1 MIRSGPRE
9 LTNGDYT
16 LREITPADAQRLY
29 DWRMEPST
37 RAMFKTTDLI
47 PYETHQRFIDRYF
60 DPSND
65 ERWLVLEH
73 EGKPVATLA
82 LYDTAPDGSC
92 EWGRHLVPVE
102 LRGRGYGEKIF
113 EMMIEYARRAGF
125 RKIRAEVLAD
135 NEPALR
141 CYPKFG
147 FKTEKQY
154 EERGREYRQL
164 LLELS

>member
-1 MIRSGPRE
+1 LIRSGPRVVAD
-9 LTNGDYT
+9 GDYT

-29 DWRMEPST
+29 DWRMEASA

-47 PYETHQRFIDRYF
+47 PYETHQRFINRYF
-60 DPSND
+60 DPSSD
-65 ERWLVLEH
+65 ERWFMLEH
-73 EGKPVATLA
+73 LGSPVATLA
-82 LYDTAPDGSC
+82 LYDISSDGSC

-102 LRGRGYGEKIF
+102 LRGRGYGEKVF
-113 EMMIEYARRAGF
+113 EMMIKYARLAGF
-125 RKIRAEVLAD
+125 RKIRAEVLAS
-135 NEPALR
+135 NERALR

-154 EERGREYRQL
+154 EEQGREYRQL